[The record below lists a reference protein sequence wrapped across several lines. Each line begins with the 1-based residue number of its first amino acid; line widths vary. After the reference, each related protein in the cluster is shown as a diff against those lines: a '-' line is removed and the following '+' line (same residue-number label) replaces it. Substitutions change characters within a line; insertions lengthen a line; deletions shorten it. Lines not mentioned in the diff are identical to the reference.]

1 MLKFKSAFI
10 EKTKKKRNDNFYPN
24 SKEQAG
30 VCPRGSPGSDDRY
43 CFLVLV
49 IVSLF
54 RAVIVSGG
62 PGSVYDKDAPNW
74 DKSILESGIPILGI
88 CYGLQVSCITV
99 LSFFSFY
106 L

>member
-1 MLKFKSAFI
+1 MTIFI
-10 EKTKKKRNDNFYPN
+10 LIQKNR
-24 SKEQAG
+24 AG

-88 CYGLQVSCITV
+88 CYGLQVSCIIV

>member
-1 MLKFKSAFI
+1 MTIFI
-10 EKTKKKRNDNFYPN
+10 LIQKNRAE
-24 SKEQAG
+24 

-49 IVSLF
+49 TVSLF

-88 CYGLQVSCITV
+88 CYGLQVSCIIV